1 MKILDNMDNQ
11 KSFQKILDRALFL
24 MSLRDH
30 SKSELKRKLQQ
41 KFPEDIEII
50 ENVLEEL
57 KRTTVIDDN
66 RFAKIFT
73 EYRLKSSPRG
83 KNLIKQELLKKGIE
97 QETIENVFE
106 NMNFEEEINAEELA
120 INKAKSFDKNLD
132 PQKKKEKLMRFLASR
147 GFDFDIILKT
157 IKKL

>member
-1 MKILDNMDNQ
+1 MDNQ

-30 SKSELKRKLQQ
+30 SKTELGRKLKQ
-41 KFPEDIEII
+41 KFPEDTEII

-57 KRTTVIDDN
+57 KRTAIIDDT

-83 KNLIKQELLKKGIE
+83 KNLIKQELLKKGID
-97 QETIENVFE
+97 QEIIADVFE
-106 NMNFEEEINAEELA
+106 NINFNEEELAEELA
-120 INKAKSFDKNLD
+120 INKARSFDKNID

-147 GFDFDIILKT
+147 GFNFDIILKT